1 MGVDAVWALVT
12 PKNVSQTSK
21 IKIIECAAV
30 YSKPGSKSKWDLMD
44 NIYDAFQI
52 VNTKYEKG
60 AHKIIAGDTNE
71 LR

>member
-30 YSKPGSKSKWDLMD
+30 HSKPGS
-44 NIYDAFQI
+44 
-52 VNTKYEKG
+52 
-60 AHKIIAGDTNE
+60 
-71 LR
+71 